1 MWQKENWGK
10 HLPIGVDLG
19 SSSLK
24 MAQIEYSDKKL
35 ELLAA
40 KSIEIPPEYYDDPN
54 RRLGLQSENIHHIL
68 KSGGFKGRKAIL
80 SLPAALTSIRQ
91 VKIPMA
97 MSNNTDEAVKAELNG
112 KLAYPV
118 EDAVIRHYLVG
129 KVYDNG
135 EEMQARFVVAASRS
149 EVDACLSMAHRA
161 RLEVVSIDIEAC
173 AIVEC
178 FARLFSQSADKSHT
192 TLFIDIGWTGTQ
204 VALAHGQKLV
214 FARNLS
220 VGGRNLD
227 QTVVDV
233 LKIPI
238 AQACRIR
245 RKMLNDKNESE
256 AEAEDDLFRLLDAK
270 IAEIAEE
277 IIKCL
282 RYHESIFTDRAI
294 ERVIF
299 VGGQAHNSR
308 LCESIARRLNLPAQV
323 GDPMAGIKWSQQGQ
337 WDSQID
343 RQKPNPSWAVAIGL
357 SMGAALTPLKN
368 EIMQPAPV

>member
-1 MWQKENWGK
+1 
-10 HLPIGVDLG
+10 
-19 SSSLK
+19 
-24 MAQIEYSDKKL
+24 
-35 ELLAA
+35 
-40 KSIEIPPEYYDDPN
+40 
-54 RRLGLQSENIHHIL
+54 
-68 KSGGFKGRKAIL
+68 KAIL

-97 MSNNTDEAVKAELNG
+97 MSNNTDEAVKAELIG

-118 EDAVIRHYLVG
+118 EDAIIRHYLVG

-135 EEMQARFVVAASRS
+135 EEMQARFVVAAPKSK
-149 EVDACLSMAHRA
+149 VNACLNMAHRA
-161 RLEVVSIDIEAC
+161 RLEVVSVDIEAC

-204 VALAHGQKLV
+204 VTLAHGQKLV

-227 QTVVDV
+227 QSVADV

-256 AEAEDDLFRLLDAK
+256 AENDLFRLLDAR
-270 IAEIAEE
+270 IAEIADE

-282 RYHESIFTDRAI
+282 RYHESIFTDRTI

-323 GDPMAGIKWSQQGQ
+323 GDPMAGIKWAQQGQ
-337 WDSQID
+337 WDPQID
-343 RQKPNPSWAVAIGL
+343 RRKPNPSWAVAVGL
-357 SMGAALTPLKN
+357 SLSATMTPLKTN
-368 EIMQPAPV
+368 ADEIRHPVSV